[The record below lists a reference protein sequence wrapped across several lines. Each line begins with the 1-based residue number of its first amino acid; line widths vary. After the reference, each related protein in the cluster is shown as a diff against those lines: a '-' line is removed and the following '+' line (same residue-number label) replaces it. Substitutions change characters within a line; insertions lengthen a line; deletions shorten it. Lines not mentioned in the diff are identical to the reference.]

1 MGWWLVGSS
10 DGRRLLRALHASHRG
25 NTHTAETC
33 FQPHCAPYLWFHFV
47 WGWCCLRTMGPHP
60 SHNSLLII
68 PPDTLDRGSQGGKAC
83 GAVPPAASQVLWD
96 SSSCFGGAEP
106 GCLLQSPLLS
116 QRSTTRS
123 RQQQAVITGCMP
135 AENILPVSSNC

>member
-106 GCLLQSPLLS
+106 GYLLQSPLLS

-123 RQQQAVITGCMP
+123 RRQQAVITGCMP